1 MVTIYILYS
10 HCKDDAEVSVI
21 MATTDINQ
29 MLATCKECMLD
40 IDYEEIFGEELTLD
54 GIQRQEFIDFGYDDD
69 DVRCVL
75 EKHYVRIPQNK

>member
-21 MATTDINQ
+21 MATTDINL

-40 IDYEEIFGEELTLD
+40 IDYEEIYGEALTLD
-54 GIQRQEFIDFGYDDD
+54 SIQQQEFIDFGYDDE

-75 EKHYVRIPQNK
+75 EKHYAGIPQNK